1 MGASNATSGAPE
13 ASPHRVSGVNSLR
26 PDDAAL
32 ISGSPRPRAP
42 QSPLGVDGDL
52 ATLPQ
57 GVTMTSRRTLLSSLA
72 VAATLALPLSAH
84 AQQFFRIGTGG
95 TAGTYYPVGG
105 MIANAVSQP
114 GKIVATA
121 QASNGSVANVSAI
134 AGGSMESGFSQ
145 ADVATWAQKGTGL
158 YEGKPNVPGLRLIAN
173 LYPESVHV
181 VVRKGSGIKTVADLK
196 GKRVAL
202 DEPGSGTLVNARAI
216 LAAYG
221 IKEADIKPEYIKPNQ
236 AGDKMKDGS
245 LDAFFF
251 TGGAP
256 AGAIAELA
264 SAGSGIDIL
273 PLDGKEAD
281 ALRASSSFFA
291 PDLIAA
297 DTYKGVGAVKTLAV
311 GAQWVTSDK
320 ADAATVYEVT
330 KALFSA
336 PAQAQLA
343 AGHAKGKFIT
353 KENAIK
359 GAGIPFHPG
368 AEKFYKE
375 AGLLK

>member
-1 MGASNATSGAPE
+1 MITRKSF
-13 ASPHRVSGVNSLR
+13 
-26 PDDAAL
+26 
-32 ISGSPRPRAP
+32 
-42 QSPLGVDGDL
+42 L
-52 ATLPQ
+52 AT
-57 GVTMTSRRTLLSSLA
+57 
-72 VAATLALPLSAH
+72 AATFACAAALPLAAQ

-121 QASNGSVANVSAI
+121 QASNGSLANVTAI
-134 AGGSMESGFSQ
+134 AGGAMESGFSQ
-145 ADVATWAQKGTGL
+145 SDVATWAQKGTGIF
-158 YEGKPNVPGLRLIAN
+158 EGKPAIAGLRLIAN
-173 LYPESVHV
+173 LYPESLHV
-181 VVRKGSGIKTVADLK
+181 VVKKDSGIKSIAELK

-202 DEPGSGTLVNARAI
+202 DEPGSGTLVNARAV

-221 IKEADIKPEYIKPNQ
+221 LKESDIRPEYIKPGP
-236 AGDKMKDGS
+236 AGDKLKDGS

-264 SAGSGIDIL
+264 SAGGGITIL
-273 PLDGKEAD
+273 PIDGPQAEA
-281 ALRASSSFFA
+281 LKKQSGFFA
-291 PDLIAA
+291 DDLIPAE
-297 DTYKGVGAVKTLAV
+297 TYKGVGAVKTLAV

-320 ADAATVYEVT
+320 ADANTVYEIV
-330 KALFSA
+330 KALYSEA
-336 PAQAQLA
+336 GQKALA
-343 AGHAKGKFIT
+343 AGHAKGKLIT
-353 KENAIK
+353 KENAVR

-368 AEKFYKE
+368 AERFYKE

>member
-1 MGASNATSGAPE
+1 MIT
-13 ASPHRVSGVNSLR
+13 RK
-26 PDDAAL
+26 
-32 ISGSPRPRAP
+32 
-42 QSPLGVDGDL
+42 
-52 ATLPQ
+52 
-57 GVTMTSRRTLLSSLA
+57 TLLTALALAA
-72 VAATLALPLSAH
+72 VALPFGAQ

-105 MIANAVSQP
+105 AIANAVSQP
-114 GKIVATA
+114 GKIVVTA
-121 QASNGSVANVSAI
+121 QASNGSVANVTGI
-134 AGGSMESGFSQ
+134 AGGQMESGFSQ
-145 ADVATWAQKGTGL
+145 ADVATWAQKGNGI

-181 VVRKGSGIKTVADLK
+181 VVKKGSGIKSVADLK

-221 IKEADIKPEYIKPNQ
+221 LKEADIRPEYIKPNQ

-264 SAGSGIDIL
+264 SSGSGIDIL
-273 PLDGKEAD
+273 PIDGAAAEA
-281 ALRASSSFFA
+281 LKKSSPFFA
-291 PDLIAA
+291 DDTIAA
-297 DTYKGVGAVKTLAV
+297 DTYKGVAQVKTIAV
-311 GAQWVTSDK
+311 GAQWVTGDK
-320 ADAATVYEVT
+320 ADANTVYEIT
-330 KALFSA
+330 KALFSE
-336 PAQAQLA
+336 PAQKALA

-353 KENAIK
+353 KENAVK

-375 AGLLK
+375 AGVLK

>member
-1 MGASNATSGAPE
+1 MKLSRILT
-13 ASPHRVSGVNSLR
+13 L
-26 PDDAAL
+26 AA
-32 ISGSPRPRAP
+32 A
-42 QSPLGVDGDL
+42 
-52 ATLPQ
+52 
-57 GVTMTSRRTLLSSLA
+57 LA
-72 VAATLALPLSAH
+72 VAAGA
-84 AQQFFRIGTGG
+84 AQAQSFFRIGTGG

-121 QASNGSVANVSAI
+121 QASNGSLANVTGI
-134 AGGSMESGFSQ
+134 NGGAMESGFSQ
-145 ADVATWAQKGTGL
+145 ADVATWAQKGTGIF
-158 YEGKPNVPGLRLIAN
+158 EGKPNVPGLRLIAN

-181 VVRKGSGIKTVADLK
+181 VVKKGSGIKSVADLK

-221 IKEADIKPEYIKPNQ
+221 VSEKDIKPEYIKPNQ

-273 PLDGKEAD
+273 PIDGPQAE
-281 ALRASSSFFA
+281 ALRKSSPFFA
-291 PDLIAA
+291 PDTIAA
-297 DTYKGVGAVKTLAV
+297 ETYRGVGQVNTLAV
-311 GAQWVTSDK
+311 GAQLVTSDK
-320 ADAATVYEVT
+320 IAADTVYEIT
-330 KALFSA
+330 KALYGEA
-336 PAQAQLA
+336 AQKQLA
-343 AGHAKGKFIT
+343 NGHAKGKYIT
-353 KENAIK
+353 KENAVRS
-359 GAGIPFHPG
+359 AGIPFHPG
-368 AEKFYKE
+368 AERFYKE

>member
-1 MGASNATSGAPE
+1 M
-13 ASPHRVSGVNSLR
+13 RRSL
-26 PDDAAL
+26 L
-32 ISGSPRPRAP
+32 
-42 QSPLGVDGDL
+42 
-52 ATLPQ
+52 
-57 GVTMTSRRTLLSSLA
+57 
-72 VAATLALPLSAH
+72 VAAVTGLALMASAQ

-114 GKIVATA
+114 GKIVVTA
-121 QASNGSVANVSAI
+121 QASNGSVANVNGI
-134 AGGSMESGFSQ
+134 AGGSLESGFSQ

-173 LYPESVHV
+173 LYPESVHI

-202 DEPGSGTLVNARAI
+202 DEPGSGTLVDARLI
-216 LAAYG
+216 LAAYA

-251 TGGAP
+251 VGGAP

-264 SAGSGIDIL
+264 SSGAGIELIPIDG
-273 PLDGKEAD
+273 PQAD
-281 ALRASSSFFA
+281 ALRTASPFFS
-291 PDLIAA
+291 PDNIPA
-297 DTYKGVGAVKTLAV
+297 DTYKGVAAVRTLAV

-320 ADAATVYEVT
+320 ADAGTVYEIT
-330 KALFSA
+330 KALYGEA
-336 PAQAQLA
+336 TQKALA
-343 AGHAKGKFIT
+343 AGHAKGKLIT
-353 KENAIK
+353 KENAVK
-359 GAGIPFHPG
+359 SAGIPFHPG
-368 AEKFYKE
+368 AEKFYRE
-375 AGLLK
+375 AGLIK

>member
-1 MGASNATSGAPE
+1 MLSKRQALFAS
-13 ASPHRVSGVNSLR
+13 
-26 PDDAAL
+26 
-32 ISGSPRPRAP
+32 
-42 QSPLGVDGDL
+42 
-52 ATLPQ
+52 
-57 GVTMTSRRTLLSSLA
+57 
-72 VAATLALPLSAH
+72 LALPVAFCAALAVPAAAQ

-121 QASNGSVANVSAI
+121 QASNGSLANVTGI
-134 AGGSMESGFSQ
+134 AGGAMESGFSQ
-145 ADVATWAQKGTGL
+145 ADVATWAQKGTGIF
-158 YEGKPNVPGLRLIAN
+158 EGKPSVAGLRLIAN

-181 VVRKGSGIKTVADLK
+181 VVKKGSGIKSVADLK

-216 LAAYG
+216 LLAYG
-221 IKEADIKPEYIKPNQ
+221 IKESDIKAEYIKPNQ

-264 SAGSGIDIL
+264 SAGGGIDIL
-273 PLDGKEAD
+273 PIDGPQAEA
-281 ALRASSSFFA
+281 LKKASGFFA
-291 PDLIAA
+291 DDVIAA
-297 DTYKGVGAVKTLAV
+297 DTYKGVGQVKTIAV

-320 ADAATVYEVT
+320 ADANTVYEIT
-330 KALFSA
+330 KALFSDA
-336 PAQAQLA
+336 TQKALA

-353 KENAIK
+353 KENAVK

-368 AEKFYKE
+368 AERFYKE

>member
-1 MGASNATSGAPE
+1 MRT
-13 ASPHRVSGVNSLR
+13 
-26 PDDAAL
+26 
-32 ISGSPRPRAP
+32 PR
-42 QSPLGVDGDL
+42 
-52 ATLPQ
+52 
-57 GVTMTSRRTLLSSLA
+57 LLSRAFTVGAVLVLA
-72 VAATLALPLSAH
+72 AVSAQ

-114 GKIVATA
+114 GKIIVTA
-121 QASNGSVANVSAI
+121 QASNGSVANVNGI
-134 AGGSMESGFSQ
+134 AGGAMESGFSQ
-145 ADVATWAQKGTGL
+145 SDVATWAQKGTGL

-181 VVRKGSGIKTVADLK
+181 VVKKGSGIKSVADLR

-221 IKEADIKPEYIKPNQ
+221 LKESDIKPEYIKPNQ

-264 SAGSGIDIL
+264 SAGGGIDIL
-273 PLDGKEAD
+273 PIDGAAAD
-281 ALRASSSFFA
+281 NLRKSSPFFS
-291 PDLIAA
+291 PDNIAA
-297 DTYKGVGAVKTLAV
+297 DTYKGVGAVNTLAV

-320 ADAATVYEVT
+320 ADANTVYEIT

-336 PAQAQLA
+336 EAQKQLA
-343 AGHAKGKFIT
+343 SGHAKGRFIT
-353 KENAIK
+353 KENAVRA
-359 GAGIPFHPG
+359 AGIPFHPG
-368 AEKFYKE
+368 AERFYKE

>member
-1 MGASNATSGAPE
+1 MKLSRILT
-13 ASPHRVSGVNSLR
+13 L
-26 PDDAAL
+26 AA
-32 ISGSPRPRAP
+32 A
-42 QSPLGVDGDL
+42 
-52 ATLPQ
+52 
-57 GVTMTSRRTLLSSLA
+57 LA
-72 VAATLALPLSAH
+72 VAAGAAQ

-121 QASNGSVANVSAI
+121 QASNGSLANVTAI
-134 AGGSMESGFSQ
+134 NGGALESGFSQ
-145 ADVATWAQKGTGL
+145 ADVATWAQKGTGIF
-158 YEGKPNVPGLRLIAN
+158 EGKPAIPGLRLIAN

-181 VVRKGSGIKTVADLK
+181 VVKKGSGIKSVADLK

-221 IKEADIKPEYIKPNQ
+221 VTEKDIKPEYIKPNQ

-264 SAGSGIDIL
+264 SAGTGIDIL
-273 PLDGKEAD
+273 PIDGAQAEA
-281 ALRASSSFFA
+281 LKKSSGFFA
-291 PDLIAA
+291 DDVIAA
-297 DTYKGVGAVKTLAV
+297 DTYKGVGEVRTIAV

-320 ADAATVYEVT
+320 ADAGVVYEIT
-330 KALFSA
+330 KALFSDA
-336 PAQAQLA
+336 AQKTLA
-343 AGHAKGKFIT
+343 AGHAKGKLIT
-353 KENAIK
+353 KENAVK

-368 AEKFYKE
+368 AERYYRE
-375 AGLLK
+375 AGVLK

>member
-1 MGASNATSGAPE
+1 MKLSRILTLA
-13 ASPHRVSGVNSLR
+13 
-26 PDDAAL
+26 AAL
-32 ISGSPRPRAP
+32 A
-42 QSPLGVDGDL
+42 
-52 ATLPQ
+52 
-57 GVTMTSRRTLLSSLA
+57 VTA
-72 VAATLALPLSAH
+72 GAAQ
-84 AQQFFRIGTGG
+84 AQAFFRIGTGG

-121 QASNGSVANVSAI
+121 QASNGSLANVTAI
-134 AGGSMESGFSQ
+134 AGGAMESGFSQ
-145 ADVATWAQKGTGL
+145 ADVATWAQKGTGIF
-158 YEGKPNVPGLRLIAN
+158 EGKPNIPGLRLIAN

-181 VVRKGSGIKTVADLK
+181 VVKKGSGIKSVADLK

-221 IKEADIKPEYIKPNQ
+221 ITERDIKPEYIKPNQ

-264 SAGSGIDIL
+264 SSGSGIDIL
-273 PLDGKEAD
+273 PIDGPQAEA
-281 ALRASSSFFA
+281 LKKNSGFFA
-291 PDLIAA
+291 DDVIAA
-297 DTYKGVGAVKTLAV
+297 DTYKGVGQVKTIAV

-320 ADAATVYEVT
+320 ADANTVYEIT
-330 KALFSA
+330 KALFSDA
-336 PAQAQLA
+336 AQKMLA

-353 KENAIK
+353 KENAVK

-368 AEKFYKE
+368 AERFYKE
-375 AGLLK
+375 AGLIK

>member
-1 MGASNATSGAPE
+1 MFT
-13 ASPHRVSGVNSLR
+13 RKRFLTTLTL
-26 PDDAAL
+26 AA
-32 ISGSPRPRAP
+32 G
-42 QSPLGVDGDL
+42 
-52 ATLPQ
+52 
-57 GVTMTSRRTLLSSLA
+57 
-72 VAATLALPLSAH
+72 LALPLAAQS
-84 AQQFFRIGTGG
+84 QQFFRIGTGG

-105 MIANAVSQP
+105 MIANIISQP

-121 QASNGSVANVSAI
+121 QASNGSVANVNGI
-134 AGGSMESGFSQ
+134 VGGAMESGFSQ
-145 ADVATWAQKGTGL
+145 ADVATWAQKGTGI
-158 YEGKPNVPGLRLIAN
+158 YTGKPNVPGLRLIAN

-181 VVRKGSGIKTVADLK
+181 VVRKGAGIKTVADLK

-221 IKEADIKPEYIKPNQ
+221 VKESDIKPEYIKPNQ

-264 SAGSGIDIL
+264 SAGGGIDIL
-273 PLDGKEAD
+273 PIDGKEAES
-281 ALRASSSFFA
+281 LRASSGFFA
-291 PDLIAA
+291 ADLIAA

-320 ADAATVYEVT
+320 ADANTVYEAV
-330 KALFSA
+330 KALYSEA
-336 PAQAQLA
+336 GQKQLA

-353 KENAIK
+353 KENAVQ

-368 AEKFYKE
+368 AERFYKE